1 MKEGTKFDLWNWKQP
16 QLISLIITVLI
27 IFIFSITIYLKVRK
41 TKANKASKGIVQ
53 IAEAYVG
60 MVEANFES
68 VAGPTKIKPAKIY
81 IFTLGTFL
89 LVGNL
94 VVLFGFE
101 PIVTSYS
108 VPFTL
113 AIFTW
118 FGVMLVGTI
127 YEKLKFYRKL
137 LIPTELIGKL
147 SIIVSLSLRIYGNII
162 GGSAILA
169 SVYLFAG
176 FMWQLAFSVPSTQS
190 WYFFGLIITPF
201 LHFYFDLFGSVIQ
214 ALVFSLLTTVYWV
227 MEAEST
233 KKKKKVNSTT
243 ERLSFKN
250 WSRKN
255 KEAIY

>member
-1 MKEGTKFDLWNWKQP
+1 MLIFFILIFCLFLVVRQINLKHLSNPNYSWVFGKINVIVLSLSLSLSQFALLIQIMVEKVINKYYRRLMKEGTKFDLWNWKQP

-162 GGSAILA
+162 GGS
-169 SVYLFAG
+169 
-176 FMWQLAFSVPSTQS
+176 
-190 WYFFGLIITPF
+190 PF
-201 LHFYFDLFGSVIQ
+201 
-214 ALVFSLLTTVYWV
+214 
-227 MEAEST
+227 
-233 KKKKKVNSTT
+233 
-243 ERLSFKN
+243 
-250 WSRKN
+250 
-255 KEAIY
+255 

>member
-68 VAGPTKIKPAKIY
+68 VAWDTTKIKPAKIY

-113 AIFTW
+113 AIFTRVW
-118 FGVMLVGTI
+118 CYAGWNDLWKI
-127 YEKLKFYRKL
+127 K
-137 LIPTELIGKL
+137 
-147 SIIVSLSLRIYGNII
+147 
-162 GGSAILA
+162 IL
-169 SVYLFAG
+169 
-176 FMWQLAFSVPSTQS
+176 
-190 WYFFGLIITPF
+190 
-201 LHFYFDLFGSVIQ
+201 
-214 ALVFSLLTTVYWV
+214 
-227 MEAEST
+227 
-233 KKKKKVNSTT
+233 
-243 ERLSFKN
+243 
-250 WSRKN
+250 
-255 KEAIY
+255 

>member
-162 GGSAILA
+162 GGS
-169 SVYLFAG
+169 YH
-176 FMWQLAFSVPSTQS
+176 FS
-190 WYFFGLIITPF
+190 I
-201 LHFYFDLFGSVIQ
+201 
-214 ALVFSLLTTVYWV
+214 SLLICWIYVTIGIFCAKYPKLIFLWFNNHTIFTFLFWFIRFC
-227 MEAEST
+227 
-233 KKKKKVNSTT
+233 NSSSCVFIINNCL
-243 ERLSFKN
+243 LSN
-250 WSRKN
+250 GSR
-255 KEAIY
+255 IY